1 MKVKQIKK
9 IFLTVIVALSFGIS
23 NQAYGFFIDY
33 NAQWMANQGLK
44 NAREQEKRN
53 RERYEEMYG
62 EDEYN
67 NLMSKKTS
75 SNKKNTSSSTSAK
88 TATSTK
94 KAKITFKPD
103 GNTKG
108 LDDLV
113 LQYPSNK
120 RAQVKP
126 ILKKLQDS
134 FPQVARSVGIPTN
147 DLSTGMAALV
157 AGAYMAYNNVSL
169 NDDYM
174 KPLQKQFKEAFES
187 VSDYDKMSDSDKKYL
202 YYQMVI
208 LGMTLAVNQSQNQQ
222 NPNSKTTAEL
232 RKGGKEVL
240 EGMFGVDASQ
250 IKITSSGLSF

>member
-1 MKVKQIKK
+1 MGKTFKYLFIT
-9 IFLTVIVALSFGIS
+9 IIVGASLFISKPAYSFMG
-23 NQAYGFFIDY
+23 YWYDY
-33 NAQWMANQGLK
+33 NTGWI
-44 NAREQEKRN
+44 EQDIMRRTFENHN
-53 RERYEEMYG
+53 RVFNNSSSNDDYEEP
-62 EDEYN
+62 
-67 NLMSKKTS
+67 
-75 SNKKNTSSSTSAK
+75 APP
-88 TATSTK
+88 K
-94 KAKITFKPD
+94 KAKITFKSNSD
-103 GNTKG
+103 SRG
-108 LDDLV
+108 LDYFV
-113 LQYPSNK
+113 NRYPANQREQARTYFKS
-120 RAQVKP
+120 
-126 ILKKLQDS
+126 IQDS
-134 FPQVARSVGIPTN
+134 FPQVAKSVGIPTN

-202 YYQMVI
+202 YDQMVI

-232 RKGGKEVL
+232 RKAGKEVL

>member
-1 MKVKQIKK
+1 MGKTFKYLFITIIVGASLFISKPAYSFAGYDFDYIGFQIEQDTLKRTFDYYNKVTGTNK
-9 IFLTVIVALSFGIS
+9 IL
-23 NQAYGFFIDY
+23 
-33 NAQWMANQGLK
+33 
-44 NAREQEKRN
+44 EKSTN
-53 RERYEEMYG
+53 
-62 EDEYN
+62 
-67 NLMSKKTS
+67 S
-75 SNKKNTSSSTSAK
+75 KNTSSK
-88 TATSTK
+88 ATIK
-94 KAKITFKPD
+94 KAKITFKSNSD
-103 GNTKG
+103 SRG
-108 LDDLV
+108 LDYFV
-113 LQYPSNK
+113 NRYPANQREEARTYFKS
-120 RAQVKP
+120 
-126 ILKKLQDS
+126 IQDS
-134 FPQVARSVGIPTN
+134 FPQVAKSVGIPTN

-202 YYQMVI
+202 YDQMVI

-222 NPNSKTTAEL
+222 NPNAKTTAEL

>member
-1 MKVKQIKK
+1 MGKTFKYLFIT
-9 IFLTVIVALSFGIS
+9 IIVGASLFISKPAYSFMG
-23 NQAYGFFIDY
+23 YWYDY
-33 NAQWMANQGLK
+33 NTGWI
-44 NAREQEKRN
+44 EQDIMRRTFDNHN
-53 RERYEEMYG
+53 RVFNNSSSNDDYEEP
-62 EDEYN
+62 
-67 NLMSKKTS
+67 
-75 SNKKNTSSSTSAK
+75 APP
-88 TATSTK
+88 K
-94 KAKITFKPD
+94 KAKITFKSNGD
-103 GNTKG
+103 TRG
-108 LDDLV
+108 LDYYV
-113 LQYPSNK
+113 NRYPANQRKEARTYFKS
-120 RAQVKP
+120 
-126 ILKKLQDS
+126 IQDS
-134 FPQVARSVGIPTN
+134 FPQVAKSVGIPTN

-202 YYQMVI
+202 YDQMVI
-208 LGMTLAVNQSQNQQ
+208 LGMTLAVTQSQNQQ